1 MTLILCFFI
10 SKSVLAQNNMS
21 VPDEEQ
27 IKEAEQYLQNE
38 GIIVPEEIEEL
49 CEFYGDKYNI
59 SPELLEAIIWK
70 ESRFEKGAIND
81 SRTCVGLMQ
90 INTKIHQ
97 DRIKKFKIGNI
108 FDPAGN
114 IKIGTDYLS
123 ELLENNDLEIAIML
137 YNGDKK
143 AKNNN
148 YISDYAKNILEI
160 TEALERIHNK

>member
-1 MTLILCFFI
+1 MTLILCLFI
-10 SKSVLAQNNMS
+10 SKSVFAQNNMGVS
-21 VPDEEQ
+21 DEEQ

-90 INTKIHQ
+90 INTKVHQ
-97 DRIKKFKIGNI
+97 DRMNKFKIRNI

-143 AKNNN
+143 AKKDN
-148 YISDYAKNILEI
+148 YISNYAKNVLEI
-160 TEALERIHNK
+160 AEALERVHNK